1 MTFTAK
7 ELRTKT
13 IYRSTER
20 PNYTI
25 ETTHLIGVPKTYK
38 IYETQRITELHT
50 TSECVGIHTS
60 LKEAIAALTWWVT
73 CPHHQGAFFMAPLF
87 CKSLY
92 LHHTTFYKELT
103 WEVH

>member
-1 MTFTAK
+1 MGKREEPVTHLSLLRAQMTFTST

-13 IYRSTER
+13 IWRSAQA

-25 ETTHLIGVPKTYK
+25 ETTHLIGAPKTYK

-60 LKEAIAALTWWVT
+60 LKDAIADLTW
-73 CPHHQGAFFMAPLF
+73 
-87 CKSLY
+87 
-92 LHHTTFYKELT
+92 
-103 WEVH
+103 

>member
-13 IYRSTER
+13 IYRSPER

-25 ETTHLIGVPKTYK
+25 ETTHLIGVPKSYK

-50 TSECVGIHTS
+50 TSECVGIHAS
-60 LKEAIAALTWWVT
+60 LKEAIAALTW
-73 CPHHQGAFFMAPLF
+73 
-87 CKSLY
+87 
-92 LHHTTFYKELT
+92 
-103 WEVH
+103 